1 MKNNLAERLNRVLI
15 QDKSI
20 EPQRILPALKSDL
33 RDLLREYTEFNK
45 EITVEIQESDDGYD
59 LILIASL
66 KRFKNSGSNV

>member
-33 RDLLREYTEFNK
+33 RDLLREYSEFNK
-45 EITVEIQESDDGYD
+45 DITVEIQESDDGYD